1 MPLQKLQYRPGVS
14 RESTDLANE
23 GGWYACNAIRFRSG
37 APENIGGWTTIT
49 PTTFLGACRNLV
61 EWETLAE
68 PVGFLLL
75 GLGTNLKYYLLS
87 NQTFYDITPFGVIT
101 SVTSGAAMGTN
112 PFLPIYST
120 LASSITA
127 TDTTITLVSGTSFSR
142 VFPLIVRIGSEDI
155 YAQYASGNTLS
166 GCTRGYNGTTAATH
180 ASSTPVSS
188 SWIVANSPAN
198 GSGVGCYVDF
208 VGATAFG
215 PYAATDLNK
224 DFYIQGQSTNYVA
237 VDTGVQSTSAT
248 VGGGANVVG
257 YYEIAVGADYA
268 TQGQGFGAGV
278 WDSVVLTGNP
288 TTLSSNVS
296 FTATTI
302 SVASTTGFAASGYI
316 AIDSEIIQY
325 AAIAGNTFTGCTR
338 SIGGTFN
345 GSGTSWATVPP
356 NTSHI
361 TGATVRQA
369 VYPGALAARA
379 WNTPATVGV
388 NIPLRLWSSDNFGQD
403 LVMNIRD
410 NAVYYWRKTDNMTL
424 SGATIPLPTT
434 APWSPNGHAVNIRNL
449 TISSVTADAW
459 APYIASRVIVTDQ
472 RHIVALG
479 TNDWALTSTSQDPML
494 VRWCEQENP
503 LIWQPTPTNTAG
515 FQRLSYG
522 SKIITAEKTREETLI
537 WTDSALYSMRYLGP
551 PYTFGFNTISAEI
564 TIASPNAV
572 TTTNNITYWMG
583 IDKFYVYSGRVDT
596 LPCSLRQYIFD
607 DINNLQSDQIYSGS
621 NEKYN
626 EVWWFYC
633 SAGSSQIDRY
643 VIYNYLEKLW
653 YYGQMPRTSWYDSH
667 IRTYPVATYSK
678 SASFKVSSVDSGTG
692 AVTGVTLNQAGDYE
706 VVPGNPC
713 SGIGGTGAGVSL
725 VVTYSTRSATSAVI
739 SSGGQG
745 YTVGDLLTIAGPPNA
760 LGTPTGNILLQE
772 YGVNDATNPSNPVSI
787 ASYIESADFDIG
799 DGDQFSFVKRLIPDV
814 DFIGSTAVQPALTM
828 TLSAR
833 DYPGQGM
840 FRFNNNEIVAST
852 SQVSVQVYNYTN
864 DIWLR
869 MRGRQVAFT
878 ISSDALGVKWQLGI
892 PRIDIQSD
900 GRR

>member
-1 MPLQKLQYRPGVS
+1 V
-14 RESTDLANE
+14 
-23 GGWYACNAIRFRSG
+23 
-37 APENIGGWTTIT
+37 
-49 PTTFLGACRNLV
+49 
-61 EWETLAE
+61 
-68 PVGFLLL
+68 
-75 GLGTNLKYYLLS
+75 
-87 NQTFYDITPFGVIT
+87 
-101 SVTSGAAMGTN
+101 
-112 PFLPIYST
+112 
-120 LASSITA
+120 
-127 TDTTITLVSGTSFSR
+127 
-142 VFPLIVRIGSEDI
+142 
-155 YAQYASGNTLS
+155 
-166 GCTRGYNGTTAATH
+166 
-180 ASSTPVSS
+180 
-188 SWIVANSPAN
+188 
-198 GSGVGCYVDF
+198 
-208 VGATAFG
+208 ATA
-215 PYAATDLNK
+215 PYANADLNK
-224 DFYIQGQSTNYVA
+224 DFYIQGQTTSYIA
-237 VDTGVQSTSAT
+237 VDTGIQSTSAGAF
-248 VGGGANVVG
+248 GGSSAVG

-278 WDSVVLTGNP
+278 WDSVVLTGSGSP
-288 TTLSSNVS
+288 LSSAINSSV
-296 FTATTI
+296 TTI
-302 SVASTTGFAASGYI
+302 GVTSTTGFAASGYVM
-316 AIDSEIIQY
+316 IDSELIQY
-325 AAIAGNTFTGCTR
+325 SGVTSVSFTGCTR
-338 SIGGTFN
+338 STDN
-345 GSGTSWATVPP
+345 ATSHASGTSVY
-356 NTSHI
+356 
-361 TGATVRQA
+361 QA
-369 VYPGALAARA
+369 IYPGTLAARN

-403 LVMNIRD
+403 LVMNVRD
-410 NAVYYWRKTDNMTL
+410 SAVYYWRKQVNMSS
-424 SGATIPLPTT
+424 SGSTEALPL
-434 APWSPNGHAVNIRNL
+434 GHAVNIRDL
-449 TISSVTADAW
+449 TINSVTADAW

-472 RHIVALG
+472 RHVVALG

-503 LIWQPTPTNTAG
+503 LIWQPTQTNTAG

-564 TIASPNAV
+564 TVASPNAV

-596 LPCSLRQYIFD
+596 LPCSLRQYIFA
-607 DINNLQSDQIYSGS
+607 DINNQQSDQIYSGS

-633 SAGSSQIDRY
+633 SASSNQIDRY

-667 IRTYPVATYSK
+667 IRTYPVATYCK
-678 SASFKVSSVDSGTG
+678 SASFKISSIDSGTG
-692 AVTGVTLNQAGDYE
+692 AVTGVTLNQTGDYE

-713 SGIGGTGAGVSL
+713 SGIGGTGAGASF
-725 VVTYSTRSATSAVI
+725 VVTYSTRGATSAVI
-739 SSGGQG
+739 SEGGQG
-745 YTVGDLLTIAGPPNA
+745 YAVGDLLTIAGPPNA

-799 DGDQFSFVKRLIPDV
+799 DGDQFSFVKRLIPDI
-814 DFIGSTAVQPALTM
+814 DFIGSTAAQPELTM

-833 DYPGQGM
+833 DYPGQGL
-840 FRFNNNEIVAST
+840 FRFNNNEVVASS

-869 MRGRQVAFT
+869 MRGRQVAFS

-892 PRIDIQSD
+892 PRIDIKPD

>member
-1 MPLQKLQYRPGVS
+1 VPLQKLQYRPGVS

-23 GGWYACNAIRFRSG
+23 GGWYACNLVRFRSG

-49 PTTFLGACRNLV
+49 PTTFLGVCRNLV

-68 PVGFLLL
+68 PVSFLLL

-87 NQTFYDITPFGVIT
+87 NQTFYDITPFNVIT
-101 SVTSGAAMGTN
+101 SVTSGAGMG
-112 PFLPIYST
+112 PSPCLPIYST
-120 LASSITA
+120 LASSLTA
-127 TDTTITLVSGTSFSR
+127 TSTTITLVSGTTFSR
-142 VFPLIVRIGSEDI
+142 VFPLIVRIESEDI
-155 YAQYASGNTLS
+155 YVQYASGNTLS
-166 GCTRGYNGTTAATH
+166 GCVRGYNGTTAATH

-188 SWIVANSPAN
+188 SWLVLNSPVN
-198 GSGVGCYVDF
+198 GSGVGCYVTYTGI
-208 VGATAFG
+208 VATA
-215 PYAATDLNK
+215 PYANADLNK
-224 DFYIQGQSTNYVA
+224 DFYIQGQTTSYIA
-237 VDTGVQSTSAT
+237 VDTGIQSTSAGAF
-248 VGGGANVVG
+248 GGSSAVG

-278 WDSVVLTGNP
+278 WDSVVLTGSGSP
-288 TTLSSNVS
+288 LSSAINSSV
-296 FTATTI
+296 TTI
-302 SVASTTGFAASGYI
+302 GVTSTTGFAASGYVM
-316 AIDSEIIQY
+316 IDSELIQY
-325 AAIAGNTFTGCTR
+325 SGVTSVSFTGCTR
-338 SIGGTFN
+338 STDN
-345 GSGTSWATVPP
+345 ATSHASGTSVY
-356 NTSHI
+356 
-361 TGATVRQA
+361 QA
-369 VYPGALAARA
+369 IYPGTLAARN

-403 LVMNIRD
+403 LVMNVRD
-410 NAVYYWRKTDNMTL
+410 SAVYYWRKQVNMSS
-424 SGATIPLPTT
+424 SGSTEALPL
-434 APWSPNGHAVNIRNL
+434 GHAVNIRDL
-449 TISSVTADAW
+449 TINSVTADAW

-472 RHIVALG
+472 RHVVALG

-503 LIWQPTPTNTAG
+503 LIWQPTQTNTAG

-564 TIASPNAV
+564 TVASPNAV

-596 LPCSLRQYIFD
+596 LPCSLRQYIFA
-607 DINNLQSDQIYSGS
+607 DINNQQSDQIYSGS

-633 SAGSSQIDRY
+633 SASSNQIDRY

-667 IRTYPVATYSK
+667 IRTYPVATYCK
-678 SASFKVSSVDSGTG
+678 SASFKISSIDSGTG
-692 AVTGVTLNQAGDYE
+692 AVTGVTLNQTGDYE

-713 SGIGGTGAGVSL
+713 SGIGGTGAGASF
-725 VVTYSTRSATSAVI
+725 VVTYSTRGATSAVI
-739 SSGGQG
+739 SEGGQG
-745 YTVGDLLTIAGPPNA
+745 YAVGDLLTIAGPPNA

-799 DGDQFSFVKRLIPDV
+799 DGDQFSFVKRLIPDI
-814 DFIGSTAVQPALTM
+814 DFIGSTAAQPELTM

-833 DYPGQGM
+833 DYPGQGL
-840 FRFNNNEIVAST
+840 FRFNNNEVVASS

-869 MRGRQVAFT
+869 MRGRQVAFS

-892 PRIDIQSD
+892 PRIDIKPD